1 MKVTYFTPRHR
12 YKPISLTG
20 SWCAL
25 NCKFCNRRFLENM
38 IHVNPRDFV
47 KIVGELY
54 EVGVRG
60 ILVSGGFRRDG
71 TLPIEPYIEPLRRV
85 KRAYKLV
92 VSAHLG
98 LVTNRAVLEELKG
111 LIDVVDY
118 EFSLS
123 PFIVNEVRGLNS
135 PLSMYLKALEA
146 LMETGLHVVPHVF
159 AWHPRFDLELF
170 KRELKVLEDR
180 GVKEITLLVY
190 IDHSMWRESIK
201 IAEAVIKSVETAREY
216 FSGRLY
222 MGCMRPGFIKPIVD
236 PVLVEKELVERVAN
250 PHHRVVEKYP
260 HDTYD
265 ACCSIPLD
273 NETKEIF
280 RLTSKQA

>member
-1 MKVTYFTPRHR
+1 
-12 YKPISLTG
+12 
-20 SWCAL
+20 
-25 NCKFCNRRFLENM
+25 M

-60 ILVSGGFRRDG
+60 ILLSGGFRRDG
-71 TLPIEPYIEPLRRV
+71 TLPIEPYIEPLKRV

-123 PFIVNEVRGLNS
+123 PFIVNEVRGLES
-135 PLSMYLKALEA
+135 PPSMYLKALEA
-146 LMETGLHVVPHVF
+146 HMETGLHVVPHVF

-190 IDHSMWRESIK
+190 IDQSMWREAIK
-201 IAEAVIKSVETAREY
+201 IAEAVIKSVETARES
-216 FSGRLY
+216 FLGRLY

-265 ACCSIPLD
+265 ACCSIPLN